1 MPGEKQ
7 LTERQLRQEVQQ
19 LRQMIATLKSLRTA
33 ERKSAMED
41 RRAADRILE
50 LCEHDRRLIG
60 YEIHDGFLQK
70 AMAALMRFQAFQK
83 DLPQSAEKGWAT
95 FRAAVE
101 LLQQGIADARRLVN
115 ARRNTAME
123 ESNLRTAIEK
133 LISETQR
140 YAGPPVAL
148 HWQLHVAE
156 LSPPLTRAVYR
167 IVQECLT
174 NVARH
179 SQSNKAHV
187 RISEHEKQLQVE
199 VKDWGIGFDVQK
211 LQKDCVGLEGIRL
224 RARLAGGKATIDSAP
239 GRGTTVLVELPLV

>member
-19 LRQMIATLKSLRTA
+19 LRQMVTTLKALRTA
-33 ERKSAMED
+33 ERKSALED

-50 LCEHDRRLIG
+50 LCEDDRRLIG

-70 AMAALMRFQAFQK
+70 ATAALMRLQAFQK
-83 DLPQSAEKGWAT
+83 ELPQSAEKGWAT
-95 FRAAVE
+95 FRTAVE

-123 ESNLRTAIEK
+123 EPNLRTAIER

-140 YAGPPVAL
+140 HAGPPIAL
-148 HWQLHVAE
+148 HWQLHVAD

-174 NVARH
+174 NIARH
-179 SQSNKAHV
+179 SQSNKARV
-187 RISEHEKQLQVE
+187 RISQHDRQLQVE
-199 VKDWGIGFDVQK
+199 VKDWGIGFDIQTI
-211 LQKDCVGLEGIRL
+211 QKDCVGLEGIRL
-224 RARLAGGKATIDSAP
+224 RARLAGGKTTINSTP
-239 GRGTTVLVELPLV
+239 GQGTTILAELPLA